1 MDRHLRELHQ
11 RLRRDPGNP
20 ELRGRLLASFAR
32 LADLGDREAWA
43 QADPAAQDLVIHG
56 VAQLLGAAFVF
67 VGSQAY
73 DAGGQRH
80 RVGAFRHLR
89 SGVVFQL
96 VPGGRFVMGDPA
108 GPFPTRQVQVAP
120 LLVGRY
126 PLLQAEW
133 DAVGGTD
140 ERSWK
145 QADLPI
151 EGVSWRD
158 VRGWLRATGDGLRLP
173 SEAEWEYAC
182 RAGTTSQFFW
192 GDRIDRRYCWF
203 GEAAEI
209 WTTHPPAEHD
219 AFPNAFGLVDMS
231 GNVHEWCED
240 TYAPLGRAQPR
251 DGSPYTSALGGMH
264 VFRGGDGFNP
274 ASHCRSAH
282 RNGAHA
288 ADRGGGLGV
297 RLARD
302 VPLFERPAPPPP
314 GRTERLLRWLRGR
327 LD

>member
-1 MDRHLRELHQ
+1 MSQALRRLGAGRYPGVVDRHLRELHQ

-56 VAQLLGAAFVF
+56 VAQLLGRGVRLRRQPGLRRGRAAAPGRRVSPPAQR
-67 VGSQAY
+67 GSCSSSSR
-73 DAGGQRH
+73 AGASSWVTRRG
-80 RVGAFRHLR
+80 R
-89 SGVVFQL
+89 S
-96 VPGGRFVMGDPA
+96 
-108 GPFPTRQVQVAP
+108 PTRQVQVAP

-274 ASHCRSAH
+274 RQPLPLGSPQRSP
-282 RNGAHA
+282 R
-288 ADRGGGLGV
+288 R
-297 RLARD
+297 
-302 VPLFERPAPPPP
+302 RPRRRPRRAP
-314 GRTERLLRWLRGR
+314 GS
-327 LD
+327 